1 MLRKMMLTISVVIV
15 CLTAIVPTIAQ
26 TGVTPQ
32 DLADPDGA
40 FIDVNGVEIYYVEQ
54 GPTDGPAVMLL
65 HGFGGSTFT
74 WRDTMPALAEAGYRV
89 IAFDRPPFGLSD
101 KSPDVDYAL
110 DAQVGLTAGLMD
122 SLAVES
128 AVMVGHSAGGGVIAH
143 FATMYPDRINAL
155 VFVAGAVRVGS
166 QTAPPAPQ
174 ATEGSS
180 NPSPLGGLFEMAA
193 NLDPNS
199 AFAQAAVRAFLTPE
213 RFAGLL
219 SSTYFDPATMTEEIA
234 AGYQRP
240 LQITGWEI
248 AFLAYFSSRTQITA
262 DLDLEAFAALDV
274 PILILWGEEDTWV
287 TPDVGQALHAF
298 LPESQLI
305 TYAGV
310 GHMPMEEN
318 IAQFNADLVAFLDA
332 QSGQ

>member
-1 MLRKMMLTISVVIV
+1 MLTLFVVIV

-40 FIDVNGVEIYYVEQ
+40 FIDINGVEIYYVEQ
-54 GPTDGPAVMLL
+54 GPADGPAVLLL

-101 KSPDVDYAL
+101 KSPDVDYSL
-110 DAQVGLTAGLMD
+110 DAQVALTAGLMD
-122 SLAVES
+122 SLSIES
-128 AVMVGHSAGGGVIAH
+128 AVVVGHSAGGGVIAH
-143 FATMYPDRINAL
+143 FATLYPERVNAL
-155 VFVAGAVRVGS
+155 VFVAGAVRVTS

-174 ATEGSS
+174 AAEEAS

-240 LQITGWEI
+240 LQIAGWEI
-248 AFLAYFSSRTQITA
+248 AFLAYFASRTQITA
-262 DLDLEAFAALDV
+262 DLDLEAFAALDAPV
-274 PILILWGEEDTWV
+274 LIIWGEEDTWV
-287 TPDVGQALHAF
+287 TPDVGQDLHAF

-305 TYAGV
+305 TYALV

-318 IAQFNADLVAFLDA
+318 VAQFNADLLTFLNAHSD
-332 QSGQ
+332 